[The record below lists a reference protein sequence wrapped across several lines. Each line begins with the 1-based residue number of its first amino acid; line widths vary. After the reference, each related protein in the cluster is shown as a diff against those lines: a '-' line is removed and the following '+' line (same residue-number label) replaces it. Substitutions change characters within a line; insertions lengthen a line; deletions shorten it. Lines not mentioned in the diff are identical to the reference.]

1 MFVKNKKMSITLI
14 FATNNY
20 HKLTEARNILADIN
34 ILSLDDI
41 KLTTHIPEDFHTLKE
56 NASQKSW
63 YIYNKTKMNCFS
75 DDTGLEVIALNG
87 KPGVF
92 SARYAGKQASYE
104 DNMKKLLTDMLSIND
119 RRAIFKTVISLIIKG
134 KEFFF
139 EGIVNGIITKN
150 PKGNNGFGYDP
161 IFIPEGYNK
170 TFAELTYEE
179 KNKLSHRAKALQEMA
194 IFINYNKDKLF

>member
-1 MFVKNKKMSITLI
+1 MSITLI

>member
-1 MFVKNKKMSITLI
+1 
-14 FATNNY
+14 
-20 HKLTEARNILADIN
+20 
-34 ILSLDDI
+34 
-41 KLTTHIPEDFHTLKE
+41 
-56 NASQKSW
+56 
-63 YIYNKTKMNCFS
+63 
-75 DDTGLEVIALNG
+75 
-87 KPGVF
+87 
-92 SARYAGKQASYE
+92 
-104 DNMKKLLTDMLSIND
+104 MLSIND